1 MTHKRL
7 WGPFRKAECG
17 VRSVECEFGVR
28 SSECGVRSSEFGVR
42 SMKLKIDSE
51 TDKVMTTQNSADRTP
66 HSALR
71 TPHFPVVAIDGPSG
85 SGKSTVGKAIA
96 RRLNYLYIDSGA
108 VYRAVGLKAL
118 GTNTALEDSRGIAA
132 LAKQASITLE
142 GDPDHL
148 RVFLD
153 GRDVSR
159 EIRLPDASHASS
171 VVATIPEVRE
181 AVVEKLREM
190 SLERGVV
197 MDGRDIG
204 TKVFPDA
211 LVKIFLDAS
220 LEVRARRRCEE
231 ERERGRDVTVE
242 QIGVELEERDR
253 RDTERA
259 ATPLVKAPDAIF
271 IDTSEMPLDRVI
283 DQVLEIIRT
292 RS

>member
-1 MTHKRL
+1 
-7 WGPFRKAECG
+7 
-17 VRSVECEFGVR
+17 
-28 SSECGVRSSEFGVR
+28 
-42 SMKLKIDSE
+42 MKPNPDSDDDE
-51 TDKVMTTQNSADRTP
+51 VMTTHNSAHRTP
-66 HSALR
+66 HSAPHTPHTALR
-71 TPHFPVVAIDGPSG
+71 TPHFPAVAIDGPSD

-96 RRLNYLYIDSGA
+96 RALGYLYIDSGA

-118 GTNTALEDSRGIAA
+118 ETDTSLEDSHAVAA
-132 LAKQASITLE
+132 LAKEASIKLE

-153 GRDVSR
+153 GRDVTDD
-159 EIRLPDASHASS
+159 IRLPHASRASS

-181 AVVEKLREM
+181 AVVKKLREM
-190 SLERGVV
+190 SHERGVV

-220 LEVRARRRCEE
+220 INVRARRRCEE

-259 ATPLVKAPDAIF
+259 ATPLVKAADAIF
-271 IDTSEMPLDRVI
+271 IDTSDMPLDRVI

>member
-1 MTHKRL
+1 MDNIKTEWSGHDDAGTKDQ
-7 WGPFRKAECG
+7 
-17 VRSVECEFGVR
+17 
-28 SSECGVRSSEFGVR
+28 SEFN
-42 SMKLKIDSE
+42 SQHSALS
-51 TDKVMTTQNSADRTP
+51 TQHSALGTR

-71 TPHFPVVAIDGPSG
+71 TPHFLVVAIDGPSG

-96 RRLNYLYIDSGA
+96 RALKYLYIDSGA

-118 GTNTALEDSRGIAA
+118 ETNTSLTDSHAVAA
-132 LAKQASITLE
+132 LAKQASIKLE

-148 RVFLD
+148 RVRLD
-153 GRDVSR
+153 ARDVTSD
-159 EIRLPDASHASS
+159 IRLPDASHASS

-181 AVVEKLREM
+181 AVVEKLRVM

-204 TKVFPDA
+204 TKVFPNA
-211 LVKIFLDAS
+211 PVKIFLDAS
-220 LEVRARRRCEE
+220 LDVRARRRCEE

-242 QIGVELEERDR
+242 QVRLELQERDR
-253 RDTERA
+253 RDTERT
-259 ATPLVKAPDAIF
+259 ATPLVKAPDAVF
-271 IDTSEMPLDRVI
+271 IDTSAMPLDRVI